1 MYKIIEKYLSE
12 LIEKST
18 YDYPYWNKEKVDS
31 GKPIEWNYIDGCMMN
46 SIMELYKMTNNQK
59 YLNFVDYYAGHF
71 VLEDG
76 TIPSYK
82 REKFV
87 LDDICE
93 SKVLFDLYAYT
104 NKEKYL
110 KAINYTAW
118 HIENQPRTKE
128 GNFWHKTIYPNQIW
142 LDGLYMAMPFYTKLL
157 NLRSKNPDYS
167 DIINQYKNV
176 KNIMCDKVTGL
187 YYHGY
192 DSSKEVFWADKNTG
206 LSKNFWL
213 RAIGWF
219 IVSIMD
225 VYELLKD
232 ETAKEELKQ
241 IAVELS
247 NSLLKYQDANSK
259 MFYQVVNMGTEV
271 GNYLETSG
279 SAMISYSFLKGARLG
294 VLDKEF
300 KLHGKAILDG
310 ICNNYLE
317 DVDGELNLGNIC
329 LVAGL
334 GPSNNLRRD
343 GSYEYYIS
351 EPIVK
356 NEGKGVAPV
365 IMAYIELLRGEQC

>member
-59 YLNFVDYYAGHF
+59 YLSFVDYYAGHF

-76 TIPSYK
+76 TIPTYK

-93 SKVLFDLYAYT
+93 SKVLFDLYSFT

-128 GNFWHKTIYPNQIW
+128 GNFWHKTIYPHQIW

-157 NLRSKNPDYS
+157 NLRNESPDYS

-176 KNIMCDKVTGL
+176 KDIMCDKITGL

-192 DSSKEVFWADKNTG
+192 DSSKEVFWADKETG

-232 ETAKEELKQ
+232 ENSKAELKK

-247 NSLLKYQDANSK
+247 NSLLKYQDNKTK
-259 MFYQVVNMGTEV
+259 MFYQVVNMQERE

-279 SAMISYSFLKGARLG
+279 SAMIAYSFLKGARLN
-294 VLDKEF
+294 VLEKEY
-300 KLHGKAILDG
+300 KCHGKAILDG

-317 DVDGELNLGNIC
+317 EVDGVLNLGNIC

>member
-1 MYKIIEKYLSE
+1 MYKIIEKYLTE

-18 YDYPYWNKEKVDS
+18 YDAPYWNKEKVNS

-46 SIMELYKMTNNQK
+46 SIMELYKISGNNK
-59 YLNFVDYYAGHF
+59 YLEFVDYYVGHF
-71 VLEDG
+71 VNEDG
-76 TIPSYK
+76 VIPSYK
-82 REKFV
+82 REKNV

-93 SKVLFDLYAYT
+93 SKVLFDLYSYT
-104 NKEKYL
+104 KKDKYL
-110 KAINYTAW
+110 KAIEYTAV

-128 GNFWHKTIYPNQIW
+128 GNFWHKEIYPNQIW

-157 NLRSKNPDYS
+157 NLKEENPDYS

-192 DSSKEVFWADKNTG
+192 DRSKEVFWADKTTG

-225 VYELLKD
+225 VYELLQD
-232 ETAKEELKQ
+232 ETSKNELKD
-241 IAVELS
+241 IALDLA
-247 NSLLKYQDANSK
+247 NSLLKFQDKETK
-259 MFYQVVNMGTEV
+259 MFYQVVNEPSRE
-271 GNYLETSG
+271 GNYVETSG
-279 SAMISYSFLKGARLG
+279 SAMIAYSFLKGSRLNILPNSFKKIG
-294 VLDKEF
+294 KEIF
-300 KLHGKAILDG
+300 DG
-310 ICNNYLE
+310 ICSNFLTDNN
-317 DVDGELNLGNIC
+317 GELNLGNIC

-334 GPSNNLRRD
+334 GPANNLRRD

-356 NEGKGVAPV
+356 NEGKGVAPL
-365 IMAYIELLRGEQC
+365 IMAYIELTRGE